1 MPTAAEKNLFSSK
14 ARGIFRKG
22 LIFSPIKSIIE
33 EKIYAGC
40 GIDDMAQK
48 NKKTEE
54 FISLTAEAL
63 KVVSYADYFTQTPLF
78 TSLQIKNAGSDA
90 VTDLTLAVSNENGLL
105 TSCVKPIAEVPFES
119 SVEVDVGN
127 ILSPLYFVGLEG
139 VRDERIYIELKKD
152 KQTIASETLTVTAL
166 PFDYWQGASGNAEL
180 LASFVRPKL
189 ADCARLQTEIG
200 AQLKK
205 WGVTV
210 EGGGYEGSDK
220 NTVRQTAAALYACI
234 RHYAFQREESDIS
247 SPVEAGGGV
256 KLLSERRATPL
267 EMALFVGACLEN
279 LGLHPVLILGEK
291 EITCGVW
298 LYDNCFMD
306 TVSDDLQRL
315 GKYIADGIN
324 NLSCFDVNDLF
335 SDKNVAYSTSEAH
348 FVQKL
353 NAGSYY
359 DKYVDIR
366 RCRIAHLLP
375 LPLRA
380 RNLKGYEILSE
391 EDMSPDAAPKMLT
404 SVKKLSLDGK
414 QTKDKQWERR
424 LLDLSLKN
432 TLLNF
437 SPEKLV
443 LHVLSADP
451 DSTLKALTEKGEMTL
466 ARATQPASEI
476 AKRKVFFGAASETKN
491 MRELIALE
499 ISGGIMRTFS
509 EEVVLQETVNRLIKR
524 SKEADEES
532 GTKILY
538 LALGFLRWYSREDG
552 KENYAPLVLQPVVLK
567 KGKGGVGFAIAPTD
581 EDFSINSTLLE
592 FLKQEFNID
601 IRGLDGALQ
610 GLKISEILAMVR
622 MEIVNM
628 KDWEVFDD
636 VYVAAF
642 SFARYQMW
650 QDLRRNMD
658 EFSKNELISSL
669 LNNRC
674 EIKDTKDV
682 ELKEDECPVTQTL
695 MPLWADSSQ
704 WEAVALSQT
713 GKTFVLHGPPGT
725 GKSQTITNMIANAL
739 NDGKRVLFVAEKQA
753 ALSVVKKRLDAL
765 GLGDFCLELHSN
777 KTNKAEVLQKL
788 NTTLALAGTQESVSL
803 SEKAASITQL
813 KTDLSEPLSA
823 LHKKRRLGVSV
834 YEALLICLRNK
845 NAPDIMNIESTFY
858 DSLTKEKIETYEN
871 MMVQAAAAAKECGG
885 VYNSPFAN
893 VNLTEYSRDKRDAIY
908 CSSEV
913 VIAEIKHLKNY
924 VALFLELYRQ
934 RISTLTRKKLDTLAE
949 VAKLLDG
956 GTFNKY
962 FKENEDEF
970 YAFFNANKRLDAC
983 LEYYFKHFKK
993 LVDIG
998 KDYKELS
1005 AWLDKG
1011 GVDYSRD
1018 KTASSVVKKLS
1029 KVSLAP
1035 LREEDAVKHLENIS
1049 EIYEAMDRIRS
1060 NTKLSQNFTSA
1071 FGRVDFFDGRKNF
1084 LSDLYTL
1091 HDLCATLFMDY
1102 NPDSFNSMC
1111 VRAANDYT
1119 KPILKGLLRSVDSF
1133 RAAEESFLSIT
1144 NADRRQIP
1152 EEDVLEFYT
1161 AKAGALIDNID
1172 MLANWC
1178 MYRATAQKLDEA
1190 GLTFMTDAL
1199 ENGSVTGENIVDSF
1213 EKNIYKNFLQTN
1225 IPLDPVLSRFSAAL
1239 QEEETESLRLAL
1251 DEFAK
1256 LSRESIRAKLISRLP
1271 TPSTEGSLSLELV
1284 NFQRLYKSNLR
1295 GTGLRK
1301 LFEEIPELSKVVAPC
1316 LLMSPITVSQYL
1328 QPENG
1333 MFDMVIFDEASQM
1346 PTSEAIGSLARAK
1359 CAVVVGD
1366 PKQLPP
1372 TAFFNTNYVD
1382 EENLENEDMESVLD
1396 DCLALGIPQRH
1407 LTWHYRSKHESLIA
1421 FSNIMY
1427 YGNKLCTFPSPDA
1440 PDSKVKF
1447 IRVED
1452 GVYDRGFTKRNKPE
1466 GDALV
1471 AEVVRR
1477 LQDPAAKKSS
1487 IGIVTFS
1494 NVQKDYIER
1503 KLTAAIAEKRL
1514 ENVAYDREEPI
1525 FVKNLENVQGDERD
1539 VILFSV
1545 CYGPDR
1551 AGRISLNF
1559 GPLNQAGGWRRL
1571 NVAVSRAREEMVIFS
1586 SMTGAMIDLSKTGS
1600 KGVAGLKAFLEFAEK
1615 GRTTLAIPSGNLVAK
1630 KPGIGKYIAEEL
1642 SSYGYDCRYD
1652 VGVSDFKIDVAVTDP
1667 RNKHKFI
1674 LAVMCDGPNTFSVKD
1689 RNVLQ
1694 IQTLKRNNW
1703 NVVRVYSI
1711 NYYNNPKREIKKI
1724 KDLLDKLTGADKR
1737 GGTGLNRSKKPYK
1750 AAALEQRFENATFI
1764 TSGDNDSEII
1774 SRLKAIVT
1782 AEEPI
1787 SYDFLVRR
1795 CLTSLG
1801 VVKYGAKVDSRMQ
1814 ALVALCGFRYEKILG
1829 TAYYRKT
1836 DKNIGFDRYRVET
1849 GETLRKSETDFTP
1862 YEIIALIRAA
1872 LEDKVALY
1880 MDEIMVIVCNLL
1892 RVSKTTDKFAV
1903 YVNDC
1908 VTLGEEKGL
1917 FVRSVSDRIS
1927 LA

>member
-1 MPTAAEKNLFSSK
+1 
-14 ARGIFRKG
+14 
-22 LIFSPIKSIIE
+22 
-33 EKIYAGC
+33 
-40 GIDDMAQK
+40 MAQK
-48 NKKTEE
+48 SKKTEE

-63 KVVSYADYFTQTPLF
+63 GVVSYADYFTQTPLF
-78 TSLQIKNAGSDA
+78 TSLQIKNGGADA
-90 VTDLTLAVSNENGLL
+90 VTDLTLTVSNENGLL
-105 TSCVKPIAEVPFES
+105 ASSIKPIEEVPFES
-119 SVEVDVGN
+119 AVEVDLGN
-127 ILSPLYFVGLEG
+127 VLSPLYFVGLES
-139 VRDERIYIELKKD
+139 VREEQIFVELKKD
-152 KQTIASETLTVTAL
+152 KQTLAVEKVTVTAL
-166 PFDYWQGASGNAEL
+166 PFDYWQGTSGNAEL

-189 ADCARLQTEIG
+189 ADCARLQSEIG

-205 WGVTV
+205 WGVTS
-210 EGGGYEGSDK
+210 EINGYEGCDK
-220 NTVRQTAAALYACI
+220 NVVRQTAAALYACI
-234 RHYAFQREESDIS
+234 RRYAFEREETDIS
-247 SPVEAGGGV
+247 RPVEAGAGV
-256 KLLSERRATPL
+256 KLLAERRATPL
-267 EMALFVGACLEN
+267 VMALLVSACLEN
-279 LGLHPVLILGEK
+279 LGLHPVLVLGEK

-315 GKYIADGIN
+315 GKYVADGIN

-335 SDKNVAYSTSEAH
+335 SDKNVAYSTSESH
-348 FVQKL
+348 FIQKL
-353 NAGSYY
+353 NAGGTY

-380 RNLKGYEILSE
+380 RSLKGYEILSE

-404 SVKKLSLDGK
+404 EAKKLSLDGK

-432 TLLNF
+432 TLLSF
-437 SPEKLV
+437 SPEKMV

-451 DSTLKALTEKGEMTL
+451 DSTLSALEERGEMTL
-466 ARATQPASEI
+466 AGATAAVAEL
-476 AKRKVFFGAASETKN
+476 ARRKIFFGAAAEARN

-499 ISGGIMRTFS
+499 VSGGTLRTFS
-509 EEVVLQETVNRLIKR
+509 EEVVLNETVSRLIKR

-538 LALGFLRWYSREDG
+538 LALGFLKWYSREDG
-552 KENYAPLVLQPVVLK
+552 KEKYAPLVLKPIALK
-567 KGKGGVGFAIAPTD
+567 KGKGGVGYAVASTD
-581 EDFSINSTLLE
+581 EEFSVNSTLLE

-610 GLKISEILAMVR
+610 GLKISEILAMIR

-658 EFSKNELISSL
+658 VFSKNELISSL

-674 EIKDTKDV
+674 EIKDVKDV
-682 ELKEDECPVTQTL
+682 EFKEDECPPTQTL
-695 MPLWADSSQ
+695 MPLPADSSQ

-725 GKSQTITNMIANAL
+725 GKSQTITNIIANAL

-753 ALSVVKKRLDAL
+753 ALSVVKKRLDGL
-765 GLGDFCLELHSN
+765 GLGEFCLELHSN
-777 KTNKAEVLQKL
+777 KTNKADVLQKL
-788 NTTLALAGTQESVSL
+788 LSTLALAGAQENVSL
-803 SEKAASITQL
+803 SEKANSIQQL
-813 KTDLSEPLSA
+813 KNDLEEPLAA

-834 YEALLICLRNK
+834 YEALLICLKDK

-858 DSLTKEKIETYEN
+858 DSLTKEKIESYEN

-885 VYNSPFAN
+885 VYNSPFSN

-934 RISTLTRKKLDTLAE
+934 RISTLTRKKLEMLAE
-949 VAKLLDG
+949 AAKLLDG
-956 GTFNKY
+956 GTLNKY
-962 FKENEDEF
+962 FQENEDEF
-970 YAFFNANKRLDAC
+970 YAFFNANKRLDVC
-983 LEYYFKHFKK
+983 FDTYFKNFKK
-993 LVDIG
+993 LVDIS
-998 KDYKELS
+998 KEYKELG
-1005 AWLDKG
+1005 AWLDG
-1011 GVDYSRD
+1011 GGTDYERD
-1018 KTASSVVKKLS
+1018 KAAASVAKKLS
-1029 KVSLAP
+1029 KAALSSVKG
-1035 LREEDAVKHLENIS
+1035 EDMVKHLQNVC
-1049 EIYEAMDRIRS
+1049 EIYEAMDRIRT
-1060 NTKLSQNFTSA
+1060 NTQLSKNFTGA
-1071 FGRVDFFDGRKNF
+1071 FGKVDFFDARENF
-1084 LSDLYTL
+1084 LSDLYKL
-1091 HDLCATLFMDY
+1091 HALCAKLFMDY
-1102 NPDSFNSMC
+1102 NADSFNSMC
-1111 VRAANDYT
+1111 VRAANGYT
-1119 KPILKGLLRSVDSF
+1119 KPVLKGLLRSVSSF
-1133 RAAEESFLSIT
+1133 SAAEDSFLSIT
-1144 NADRRQIP
+1144 NADRAQIP
-1152 EEDVLEFYT
+1152 EEDVLEYYT
-1161 AKAGALIDNID
+1161 SKAGALIDNID

-1178 MYRATAQKLDEA
+1178 MYRATAEKLDGA

-1199 ENGSVTGENIVDSF
+1199 ESGSVTSENIVDSF

-1239 QEEETESLRLAL
+1239 LEEETESLRLTI

-1256 LSRESIRAKLISRLP
+1256 LTKEEIRAKLISRLP
-1271 TPSTEGSLSLELV
+1271 TPSTEGSLSLEVV
-1284 NFQRLYKSNLR
+1284 NFQRLAKSNLR

-1301 LFEEIPELSKVVAPC
+1301 LFEEIPELLRVVAPC
-1316 LLMSPITVSQYL
+1316 MLMSPITVSQYL
-1328 QPENG
+1328 QADSA
-1333 MFDMVIFDEASQM
+1333 MFDIVIFDEASQM

-1372 TAFFNTNYVD
+1372 TAFFNANYVD

-1447 IRVED
+1447 VRVED
-1452 GVYDRGFTKRNKPE
+1452 GVYDRGFTKRNKAE

-1471 AEVVRR
+1471 AEVIRR
-1477 LQDPAAKKSS
+1477 LSDPALRKSS

-1494 NVQKDYIER
+1494 NVQKEYIER

-1514 ENVAYDREEPI
+1514 DGPAYDREEPI

-1545 CYGPDR
+1545 CYGPDKQ
-1551 AGRISLNF
+1551 GRVSLNF

-1615 GRTTLAIPSGNLVAK
+1615 GRTTLAIPAGNLVKK

-1674 LAVMCDGPNTFSVKD
+1674 LAVMCDGPNTFSIKD

-1703 NVVRVYSI
+1703 NVIRVYSV

-1737 GGTGLNRSKKPYK
+1737 GGTGLNRNKKPYK

-1764 TSGDNDSEII
+1764 TSGDNDAEIL
-1774 SRLKAIVT
+1774 SRLKAIVS

-1801 VVKYGAKVDSRMQ
+1801 VVKYGAKVDARMQ
-1814 ALVALCGFRYEKILG
+1814 ALVALCGFKYEKIFG
-1829 TAYYRKT
+1829 VPYYRKT
-1836 DKNIGFDRYRVET
+1836 DKNIGFDKYRVET
-1849 GETLRKSETDFTP
+1849 GDSLRKNETDYTP
-1862 YEIIALIRAA
+1862 YEIVALIKSA

-1880 MDEIMVIVCNLL
+1880 MEEIMIIACNLF
-1892 RVSKTTDKFAV
+1892 RIAKPTDKFAV